1 MLAFCFRLFRVRSSF
16 CFCGQAA
23 CMAWAARSWVR
34 ESVDRSQIRSLL
46 GTEEEEGRREAG
58 CELEIMLCESR

>member
-23 CMAWAARSWVR
+23 CMAWAARSSVR
-34 ESVDRSQIRSLL
+34 ESRSVTDSVTF
-46 GTEEEEGRREAG
+46 GTEKEEGRREAG